1 MAKDKTS
8 TPIGAI
14 IKEIDAIH
22 LSHLNNGAHYQFIK
36 NVHENI
42 SAETEL
48 LTDTRIKAAA
58 DKLGEAL
65 KKEDDCYARSK
76 KSFVTDE
83 IVAAD
88 ALRDK
93 YFQGMRKT
101 VKGLLN
107 HPDADT
113 ALAAQHIEQYIKD
126 HRVDS
131 DMQLERETGAITNL
145 IGDCETK
152 GLADV
157 NKLNIKPY
165 VDALKAANTKV
176 DTLLMGRNR
185 ERVGIEAGALR
196 VARQASDDA
205 YLWLV
210 KLVNALALTGDQSKF
225 GSFID
230 LMNVVV
236 KRYKEQVIPS
246 QKKKDDPTD
255 PKQPKEPKQPKDPKD
270 PKQPKDPKDPKQP
283 KEPKE
288 PKKPDGEKPKD
299 PKQPDEGGKKPEKPG
314 GGSGGGTGGG
324 DGNPDIHLP
333 EE

>member
-1 MAKDKTS
+1 MTERKTK
-8 TPIGAI
+8 TPAGAEV
-14 IKEIDAIH
+14 KEIIWID
-22 LSHLNNGAHYQFIK
+22 LTRTNNGAHYQFIK

-107 HPDADT
+107 HPDAET

-225 GSFID
+225 SAFID

-246 QKKKDDPTD
+246 QKKKDDPA
-255 PKQPKEPKQPKDPKD
+255 D

-288 PKKPDGEKPKD
+288 PKEPKKPDGEKPKD
-299 PKQPDEGGKKPEKPG
+299 PKKPDEGGKKPEKPG
-314 GGSGGGTGGG
+314 GGDG
-324 DGNPDIHLP
+324 DPDIHLP

>member
-1 MAKDKTS
+1 MTERKTK
-8 TPIGAI
+8 TPAGAEV
-14 IKEIDAIH
+14 KEIIWID
-22 LSHLNNGAHYQFIK
+22 LTRTNNGAHYQFIK

-107 HPDADT
+107 HPDAET

-225 GSFID
+225 SAFID

-246 QKKKDDPTD
+246 QKKKDDP
-255 PKQPKEPKQPKDPKD
+255 KQPKDPKD
-270 PKQPKDPKDPKQP
+270 PKQPKEPKDPKQPKEPKDPKQP

-314 GGSGGGTGGG
+314 GG

>member
-1 MAKDKTS
+1 M
-8 TPIGAI
+8 
-14 IKEIDAIH
+14 KEIIWID
-22 LSHLNNGAHYQFIK
+22 LTRTNNGAHYQFIK

-107 HPDADT
+107 HPDAET

-225 GSFID
+225 SAFID

-246 QKKKDDPTD
+246 QKKKDDPAD
-255 PKQPKEPKQPKDPKD
+255 PKQPKE

-299 PKQPDEGGKKPEKPG
+299 PKKPDEGGKKPEKPG
-314 GGSGGGTGGG
+314 GGDG
-324 DGNPDIHLP
+324 DPDIHLP

>member
-1 MAKDKTS
+1 MTERKTK
-8 TPIGAI
+8 TPAGAEV
-14 IKEIDAIH
+14 KEIIWID
-22 LSHLNNGAHYQFIK
+22 LTRTNNGAHYQFIK

-107 HPDADT
+107 HPDAET
-113 ALAAQHIEQYIKD
+113 ALAAQHIAQYIKD

-225 GSFID
+225 SAFID

-255 PKQPKEPKQPKDPKD
+255 PKQPKEPKE

-299 PKQPDEGGKKPEKPG
+299 PKKPDEGGKKPEKPG
-314 GGSGGGTGGG
+314 GGDG
-324 DGNPDIHLP
+324 DPDIHLP

>member
-1 MAKDKTS
+1 MTERKTK
-8 TPIGAI
+8 TPAGAEV
-14 IKEIDAIH
+14 KEIIWID
-22 LSHLNNGAHYQFIK
+22 LTRTNNGAHYQFIK

-107 HPDADT
+107 HPDAET

-270 PKQPKDPKDPKQP
+270 PKQPKEP

-299 PKQPDEGGKKPEKPG
+299 PKKPDEGGKKPEKPG
-314 GGSGGGTGGG
+314 GGDG
-324 DGNPDIHLP
+324 DPDIHLP

>member
-1 MAKDKTS
+1 M
-8 TPIGAI
+8 
-14 IKEIDAIH
+14 KEIIWID
-22 LSHLNNGAHYQFIK
+22 LTRTNNGAHYQFIK

-107 HPDADT
+107 HPDAET

-225 GSFID
+225 SAFID

-246 QKKKDDPTD
+246 QKKKDDPAD
-255 PKQPKEPKQPKDPKD
+255 PKEPKE

-299 PKQPDEGGKKPEKPG
+299 PKKPDEGGKKPEKPG
-314 GGSGGGTGGG
+314 GGDG
-324 DGNPDIHLP
+324 DPDIHLP

>member
-1 MAKDKTS
+1 MTERKTK
-8 TPIGAI
+8 TPAGAEV
-14 IKEIDAIH
+14 KEIIWID
-22 LSHLNNGAHYQFIK
+22 LTRTNNGAHYQFIK

-107 HPDADT
+107 HPDAET

-225 GSFID
+225 SAFID

-255 PKQPKEPKQPKDPKD
+255 PKQPKEPKE

-288 PKKPDGEKPKD
+288 PKEPKKPDGEKPKD
-299 PKQPDEGGKKPEKPG
+299 PKKPDEGGKKPEKPG
-314 GGSGGGTGGG
+314 GGDG
-324 DGNPDIHLP
+324 DPDIHLP

>member
-1 MAKDKTS
+1 MTERKTK
-8 TPIGAI
+8 TPAGAEV
-14 IKEIDAIH
+14 KEIIWID
-22 LSHLNNGAHYQFIK
+22 LTRTNNGAHYQFIK

-107 HPDADT
+107 HPDAET

-225 GSFID
+225 SAFID

-255 PKQPKEPKQPKDPKD
+255 PKQPKEPKE
-270 PKQPKDPKDPKQP
+270 PKQPKEPKDPKQP

-299 PKQPDEGGKKPEKPG
+299 PKKPDEGGKKPEKPG
-314 GGSGGGTGGG
+314 GDG
-324 DGNPDIHLP
+324 DPDIHLP

>member
-1 MAKDKTS
+1 MTERKTK
-8 TPIGAI
+8 TPAGAEV
-14 IKEIDAIH
+14 KEIIWID
-22 LSHLNNGAHYQFIK
+22 LTRTNNGAHYQFIK

-107 HPDADT
+107 HPDAET

-255 PKQPKEPKQPKDPKD
+255 PKQPKEPKE
-270 PKQPKDPKDPKQP
+270 PKQPKEPKDPKQP

-299 PKQPDEGGKKPEKPG
+299 PKKPDEGGKKPEKPG
-314 GGSGGGTGGG
+314 GGDG
-324 DGNPDIHLP
+324 DPDIHLP

>member
-1 MAKDKTS
+1 MTERKTK
-8 TPIGAI
+8 TPAGAEV
-14 IKEIDAIH
+14 KEIIWID
-22 LSHLNNGAHYQFIK
+22 LTRTNNGAHYQFIK

-76 KSFVTDE
+76 KSFATDE

-107 HPDADT
+107 HPDAET

-246 QKKKDDPTD
+246 QKKKDDP
-255 PKQPKEPKQPKDPKD
+255 KDPKE

-314 GGSGGGTGGG
+314 GGDG
-324 DGNPDIHLP
+324 DPDIHLP

>member
-1 MAKDKTS
+1 MTERKTK
-8 TPIGAI
+8 TPAGAEV
-14 IKEIDAIH
+14 KEIIWID
-22 LSHLNNGAHYQFIK
+22 LTRTNNGAHYQFIK

-107 HPDADT
+107 HPDAET

-225 GSFID
+225 SAFID

-246 QKKKDDPTD
+246 QKKKDDPAD
-255 PKQPKEPKQPKDPKD
+255 PKQPKEPKE

-288 PKKPDGEKPKD
+288 PKEPKKPDGEKPKD
-299 PKQPDEGGKKPEKPG
+299 PKKPDEGGKKPEKPG
-314 GGSGGGTGGG
+314 GGDG
-324 DGNPDIHLP
+324 DPDIHLP

>member
-225 GSFID
+225 SAFID

-246 QKKKDDPTD
+246 QKKKDDPAD

-270 PKQPKDPKDPKQP
+270 PKQPKDP

-314 GGSGGGTGGG
+314 GG

>member
-1 MAKDKTS
+1 MTERKTK
-8 TPIGAI
+8 TPAGAEV
-14 IKEIDAIH
+14 KEIIWID
-22 LSHLNNGAHYQFIK
+22 LTRTNNGAHYQFIK

-58 DKLGEAL
+58 DKLGG
-65 KKEDDCYARSK
+65 KEDDCYARSK

-107 HPDADT
+107 HPDAET

-225 GSFID
+225 SAFID

-246 QKKKDDPTD
+246 QKKKDDPAD
-255 PKQPKEPKQPKDPKD
+255 PKQPKE

-299 PKQPDEGGKKPEKPG
+299 PKKPDEGGKKPEKPG
-314 GGSGGGTGGG
+314 GGDG
-324 DGNPDIHLP
+324 DPDIHLP

>member
-1 MAKDKTS
+1 MTERKTK
-8 TPIGAI
+8 TPAGAEV
-14 IKEIDAIH
+14 KEIIWID
-22 LSHLNNGAHYQFIK
+22 LTRTNNGAHYQFIK

-225 GSFID
+225 SAFID

-270 PKQPKDPKDPKQP
+270 PKQPKEP

-299 PKQPDEGGKKPEKPG
+299 PKKPDEGGKKPEKPG
-314 GGSGGGTGGG
+314 GGDG
-324 DGNPDIHLP
+324 DPDIHLP

>member
-1 MAKDKTS
+1 MTERKTK
-8 TPIGAI
+8 TPAGAEV
-14 IKEIDAIH
+14 KEIIWID
-22 LSHLNNGAHYQFIK
+22 LTRTNNGAHYQFIK

-107 HPDADT
+107 HPDAET

-225 GSFID
+225 SSFID

-246 QKKKDDPTD
+246 QKKKDDPAD
-255 PKQPKEPKQPKDPKD
+255 PKQPKEPKEPKQPKDPKD
-270 PKQPKDPKDPKQP
+270 PKQPKEPKEPKQ
-283 KEPKE
+283 PKE

-314 GGSGGGTGGG
+314 GGDG
-324 DGNPDIHLP
+324 DPDIHLP

>member
-225 GSFID
+225 SAFID

-246 QKKKDDPTD
+246 QKKKDDPKDPTD

-270 PKQPKDPKDPKQP
+270 PKQPKEP

-299 PKQPDEGGKKPEKPG
+299 PKKPGEGGGSGTPG
-314 GGSGGGTGGG
+314 GGSGGGTG

>member
-22 LSHLNNGAHYQFIK
+22 LGHLNNGAHYQFIK

-107 HPDADT
+107 HPDAET

-225 GSFID
+225 SAFID

-270 PKQPKDPKDPKQP
+270 PKQPK
-283 KEPKE
+283 EPKE

-314 GGSGGGTGGG
+314 GG

>member
-1 MAKDKTS
+1 M
-8 TPIGAI
+8 
-14 IKEIDAIH
+14 KEIIWID
-22 LSHLNNGAHYQFIK
+22 LTRTNNGAHYQFIK

-107 HPDADT
+107 HPDAET

-225 GSFID
+225 SAFID

-246 QKKKDDPTD
+246 QKKKDDPAD
-255 PKQPKEPKQPKDPKD
+255 PKQPKEPKEPKE

-299 PKQPDEGGKKPEKPG
+299 PKKPDEGGKKPEKPG
-314 GGSGGGTGGG
+314 GDG
-324 DGNPDIHLP
+324 DPDIHLP

>member
-1 MAKDKTS
+1 MTERKTK
-8 TPIGAI
+8 TPAGAEV
-14 IKEIDAIH
+14 KEIIWID
-22 LSHLNNGAHYQFIK
+22 LTRTNNGAHYQFIK

-107 HPDADT
+107 HPDAET

-225 GSFID
+225 SAFID

-246 QKKKDDPTD
+246 QKKKDDPAD
-255 PKQPKEPKQPKDPKD
+255 PKQPKE
-270 PKQPKDPKDPKQP
+270 P

-299 PKQPDEGGKKPEKPG
+299 PKKPDEGGKKPEKPG
-314 GGSGGGTGGG
+314 GGDG
-324 DGNPDIHLP
+324 DPDIHLP

>member
-1 MAKDKTS
+1 MTERKTK
-8 TPIGAI
+8 TPAGAEV
-14 IKEIDAIH
+14 KEIIWID
-22 LSHLNNGAHYQFIK
+22 LTRTNNGAHYQFIK

-107 HPDADT
+107 HPDAET

-225 GSFID
+225 SAFID

-255 PKQPKEPKQPKDPKD
+255 PKQPKEPKE
-270 PKQPKDPKDPKQP
+270 PKQPKEPKDPKQP

-299 PKQPDEGGKKPEKPG
+299 PKKPDEGGKKPEKPG
-314 GGSGGGTGGG
+314 GGDG
-324 DGNPDIHLP
+324 DPDIHLP

>member
-1 MAKDKTS
+1 M
-8 TPIGAI
+8 
-14 IKEIDAIH
+14 KEIIWID
-22 LSHLNNGAHYQFIK
+22 LTRTNNGAHYQFIK

-107 HPDADT
+107 HPDAET

-225 GSFID
+225 SAFID

-270 PKQPKDPKDPKQP
+270 PKQPKEPKEPKDPKDPKQ
-283 KEPKE
+283 PKE

-299 PKQPDEGGKKPEKPG
+299 PKKPDEGGKKPEKPG
-314 GGSGGGTGGG
+314 GGDG
-324 DGNPDIHLP
+324 DPDIHLP

>member
-1 MAKDKTS
+1 M
-8 TPIGAI
+8 
-14 IKEIDAIH
+14 KEIIWID
-22 LSHLNNGAHYQFIK
+22 LTRTNNGAHYQFIK

-107 HPDADT
+107 HPDAET

-225 GSFID
+225 SAFID

-246 QKKKDDPTD
+246 QKKKDDPAD
-255 PKQPKEPKQPKDPKD
+255 PKQPKEPKQPKD
-270 PKQPKDPKDPKQP
+270 PKDPKDPKQP

-314 GGSGGGTGGG
+314 GGDG
-324 DGNPDIHLP
+324 DPDIHLP

>member
-107 HPDADT
+107 HPDAET

-225 GSFID
+225 SAFID

-246 QKKKDDPTD
+246 QKKKDDPAD
-255 PKQPKEPKQPKDPKD
+255 PKQPKE

-299 PKQPDEGGKKPEKPG
+299 PKQPDEGGKKPENP
-314 GGSGGGTGGG
+314 GGG

>member
-1 MAKDKTS
+1 MTERKTK
-8 TPIGAI
+8 TPAGAEV
-14 IKEIDAIH
+14 KEIIWID
-22 LSHLNNGAHYQFIK
+22 LTRTNNGAHYQFIK

-107 HPDADT
+107 HPDAET

-225 GSFID
+225 SAFID

-255 PKQPKEPKQPKDPKD
+255 PKQPKDPKEPKE

-288 PKKPDGEKPKD
+288 PKEPKKPDGEKPKD
-299 PKQPDEGGKKPEKPG
+299 PKKPDEGGKKPEKPG
-314 GGSGGGTGGG
+314 GGDG
-324 DGNPDIHLP
+324 DPDIHLP

>member
-1 MAKDKTS
+1 MTERKTK
-8 TPIGAI
+8 TPAGAEV
-14 IKEIDAIH
+14 KEIIWID
-22 LSHLNNGAHYQFIK
+22 LTRTNNGAHYQFIK

-107 HPDADT
+107 HPDAET

-225 GSFID
+225 STFID

-246 QKKKDDPTD
+246 QKKKDDPAD
-255 PKQPKEPKQPKDPKD
+255 PKQPKEPKE

-288 PKKPDGEKPKD
+288 PKEPKKPDGEKPKD
-299 PKQPDEGGKKPEKPG
+299 PKKPDEGGKKPEKPG
-314 GGSGGGTGGG
+314 GGDG
-324 DGNPDIHLP
+324 DPDIHLP

>member
-1 MAKDKTS
+1 MTERKTK
-8 TPIGAI
+8 TPAGAEV
-14 IKEIDAIH
+14 KEIIWID
-22 LSHLNNGAHYQFIK
+22 LTRTNNGAHYQFIK

-107 HPDADT
+107 HPDAET

-225 GSFID
+225 SAFID

-246 QKKKDDPTD
+246 QKKKDAPTDPKD
-255 PKQPKEPKQPKDPKD
+255 PKQPKE

-299 PKQPDEGGKKPEKPG
+299 PKKPDEGGKKPEKPG
-314 GGSGGGTGGG
+314 GG

>member
-1 MAKDKTS
+1 MTERKTK
-8 TPIGAI
+8 TPAGAEV
-14 IKEIDAIH
+14 KEIIWID
-22 LSHLNNGAHYQFIK
+22 LTRTNNGAHYQFIK

-107 HPDADT
+107 HPDAET

-225 GSFID
+225 SAFID

-246 QKKKDDPTD
+246 QKKKDDPAD
-255 PKQPKEPKQPKDPKD
+255 PKQPKEPKEPKE

-299 PKQPDEGGKKPEKPG
+299 PKKPDEGGKKPEKPG
-314 GGSGGGTGGG
+314 GGDG
-324 DGNPDIHLP
+324 DPDIHLP

>member
-1 MAKDKTS
+1 MTERKTK
-8 TPIGAI
+8 TPAGAEV
-14 IKEIDAIH
+14 KEIIWID
-22 LSHLNNGAHYQFIK
+22 LTRTNNGAHYQFIK

-107 HPDADT
+107 HPDAET

-225 GSFID
+225 SAFID

-246 QKKKDDPTD
+246 QKKKDAPTD
-255 PKQPKEPKQPKDPKD
+255 PKQPKEPKE

-299 PKQPDEGGKKPEKPG
+299 PKKPDEGGKKPEKPG
-314 GGSGGGTGGG
+314 GGDG
-324 DGNPDIHLP
+324 DPDIHLP

>member
-107 HPDADT
+107 HPDAET

-152 GLADV
+152 GLANV
-157 NKLNIKPY
+157 EKLNIKPA

-225 GSFID
+225 SAFID

-246 QKKKDDPTD
+246 QKKKDDPAD
-255 PKQPKEPKQPKDPKD
+255 PKQPKE

-299 PKQPDEGGKKPEKPG
+299 PKKPDEGGKKPEKPG
-314 GGSGGGTGGG
+314 GGDG
-324 DGNPDIHLP
+324 DPDIHLP

>member
-1 MAKDKTS
+1 MTERKTK
-8 TPIGAI
+8 TPAGAEV
-14 IKEIDAIH
+14 KEIIWID
-22 LSHLNNGAHYQFIK
+22 LTRTNNGAHYQFIK

-107 HPDADT
+107 HPDAET

-225 GSFID
+225 SAFID

-255 PKQPKEPKQPKDPKD
+255 PKQPKEPKEPKE
-270 PKQPKDPKDPKQP
+270 PKQPKEPKDPKQP

-299 PKQPDEGGKKPEKPG
+299 PKKPDEGGKKPEKPG
-314 GGSGGGTGGG
+314 TG
-324 DGNPDIHLP
+324 DGDPDIHLP

>member
-1 MAKDKTS
+1 M
-8 TPIGAI
+8 
-14 IKEIDAIH
+14 KEIIWID
-22 LSHLNNGAHYQFIK
+22 LTRTNNGAHYQFIK

-107 HPDADT
+107 HPDAET

-225 GSFID
+225 STFID

-255 PKQPKEPKQPKDPKD
+255 PKQPKEPKEPKE
-270 PKQPKDPKDPKQP
+270 PKQPKEPKDPKQP

-299 PKQPDEGGKKPEKPG
+299 PKKPDEGGKKPEKPG
-314 GGSGGGTGGG
+314 GGDG
-324 DGNPDIHLP
+324 DPDIHLP

>member
-1 MAKDKTS
+1 MTERKTK
-8 TPIGAI
+8 TPAGAEV
-14 IKEIDAIH
+14 KEIIWID
-22 LSHLNNGAHYQFIK
+22 LTRTNNGAHYQFIK

-107 HPDADT
+107 HPDAET

-225 GSFID
+225 SAFID

-246 QKKKDDPTD
+246 QKKKDAPTDPKD
-255 PKQPKEPKQPKDPKD
+255 PKQPKE

-299 PKQPDEGGKKPEKPG
+299 PKKPDEGGKKPEKPG
-314 GGSGGGTGGG
+314 GGDG
-324 DGNPDIHLP
+324 DPDIHLP

>member
-107 HPDADT
+107 HPDAET

-225 GSFID
+225 STFID

-255 PKQPKEPKQPKDPKD
+255 PKQPKEPKEPKE
-270 PKQPKDPKDPKQP
+270 PKQPKEPKDPKQP

-299 PKQPDEGGKKPEKPG
+299 PKKPDEGGKKPEKPG
-314 GGSGGGTGGG
+314 GGDG
-324 DGNPDIHLP
+324 DPDIHLP

>member
-1 MAKDKTS
+1 MTERKTK
-8 TPIGAI
+8 TPAGAEV
-14 IKEIDAIH
+14 KEIIWID
-22 LSHLNNGAHYQFIK
+22 LTRTNNGAHYQFIK

-107 HPDADT
+107 HPDAET

-225 GSFID
+225 STFID

-255 PKQPKEPKQPKDPKD
+255 PKQPKEPKEPKE
-270 PKQPKDPKDPKQP
+270 PKQPKEPKDPKQP

-299 PKQPDEGGKKPEKPG
+299 PKKPDEGGKKPEKPG
-314 GGSGGGTGGG
+314 GGDG
-324 DGNPDIHLP
+324 DPDIHLP

>member
-1 MAKDKTS
+1 MTKSKTS

-14 IKEIDAIH
+14 IKEIDTIH
-22 LSHLNNGAHYQFIK
+22 LDHLNNGAHYQFIK

-107 HPDADT
+107 HPDAET

-196 VARQASDDA
+196 AARQASDDA
-205 YLWLV
+205 YL
-210 KLVNALALTGDQSKF
+210 
-225 GSFID
+225 
-230 LMNVVV
+230 
-236 KRYKEQVIPS
+236 
-246 QKKKDDPTD
+246 
-255 PKQPKEPKQPKDPKD
+255 
-270 PKQPKDPKDPKQP
+270 
-283 KEPKE
+283 
-288 PKKPDGEKPKD
+288 
-299 PKQPDEGGKKPEKPG
+299 
-314 GGSGGGTGGG
+314 
-324 DGNPDIHLP
+324 
-333 EE
+333 

>member
-1 MAKDKTS
+1 MTERKTK
-8 TPIGAI
+8 TPAGAEV
-14 IKEIDAIH
+14 KEIIWID
-22 LSHLNNGAHYQFIK
+22 LTRTNNGAHYQFIK

-107 HPDADT
+107 HPDAET

-157 NKLNIKPY
+157 NKFNIKPY

-225 GSFID
+225 SAFID

-246 QKKKDDPTD
+246 QKKKDAPTDPKD
-255 PKQPKEPKQPKDPKD
+255 PKQPKE

-299 PKQPDEGGKKPEKPG
+299 PKKPDEGGKKPEKL
-314 GGSGGGTGGG
+314 GGG

>member
-107 HPDADT
+107 HPDAET

-185 ERVGIEAGALR
+185 ERVGTEAGALR

-225 GSFID
+225 SAFID

-246 QKKKDDPTD
+246 QKKKDDPAD
-255 PKQPKEPKQPKDPKD
+255 PKQPKE

-299 PKQPDEGGKKPEKPG
+299 PKQPDEGGKKPENP
-314 GGSGGGTGGG
+314 GGG

>member
-1 MAKDKTS
+1 M
-8 TPIGAI
+8 
-14 IKEIDAIH
+14 KEIIWID
-22 LSHLNNGAHYQFIK
+22 LTRTNNGAHYQFIK

-107 HPDADT
+107 HPDAET

-225 GSFID
+225 SAFID

-246 QKKKDDPTD
+246 QKKKDAPTD
-255 PKQPKEPKQPKDPKD
+255 PKQPKEPKE

-299 PKQPDEGGKKPEKPG
+299 PKKPDEGGKKPEKPG
-314 GGSGGGTGGG
+314 GGDG
-324 DGNPDIHLP
+324 DPDIHLP